1 VADAVAIGASV
12 RRSFELTRARL
23 WASLALGAG
32 VVLSLVSLCCGIG
45 ALMAPWILCELL
57 ALQLGQALGTQIE
70 RNRSWFGA
78 GAVLLA
84 ATLLVGSVG
93 WVTWLGLGTDPISLA
108 GTAREDGGWTQL
120 GSGGAWLAA
129 ASSVVSWL
137 FVLPFLYTPLILLA
151 TRATLGSAVLESA
164 RLVATGGAIA
174 HFRLAFVANVL
185 QVLPLLA
192 AAALATLFA
201 GSDRSALW
209 MLFSLPAMALTLP
222 LGQGMIVASFAGRGV
237 ALADLPRTRLAG
249 QPPWMLVVLWAA
261 LVTAPLLSFG
271 MLGASLVRPSHV
283 PLGTLPVD
291 AEPVGQAARLAREL
305 RVFPPGT
312 ALEILIT
319 PRRVQVTASDG
330 GGAGSLP
337 LRSGAP
343 IEAARVVRVRERYGI
358 ELTQAGQRY
367 ATWIDRAGVRLD
379 DDLQARLLDRV
390 PSWALLGMLGALLAI
405 ALALLPV
412 LAKLG
417 ELRRL
422 YTLPPGGRPPARELS
437 RLRTRSLQIA
447 GLVGLG
453 LSPLAALSLYWGA
466 RSLLGE

>member
-1 VADAVAIGASV
+1 MAEAVAIGASL
-12 RRSFELTRARL
+12 RRSLELTRARL
-23 WASLALGAG
+23 WASVALGAG

-70 RNRSWFGA
+70 RSRSWFGA

-93 WVTWLGLGTDPISLA
+93 WVTWLGLGTDPVSLA
-108 GTAREDGGWTQL
+108 GTAGEDGGWMKL

-129 ASSVVSWL
+129 ASSVVSWV
-137 FVLPFLYTPLILLA
+137 FVLPFFYAPLILLA

-164 RLVATGGAIA
+164 RLVASGGALA
-174 HFRLAFVANVL
+174 HFRLAFVANAL
-185 QVLPLLA
+185 QVLPLLL
-192 AAALATLFA
+192 AAALATLLA

-209 MLFSLPAMALTLP
+209 MLFALPVMAFSLP
-222 LGQGMIVASFAGRGV
+222 LGQGMAVASFAARR
-237 ALADLPRTRLAG
+237 AAIADMSRTRLAG
-249 QPPWMLVVLWAA
+249 QPPWAVVALWSALAA
-261 LVTAPLLSFG
+261 APLFSFG
-271 MLGASLVRPSHV
+271 MLGASLVRPSRV
-283 PLGTLPVD
+283 PPGTLPAS
-291 AEPVGQAARLAREL
+291 AEPVASAARLGREL
-305 RVFPPGT
+305 RVYPPGT
-312 ALEILIT
+312 ALEILFT

-330 GGAGSLP
+330 GGAGGLP
-337 LRSGAP
+337 LRSAAP
-343 IEAARVVRVRERYGI
+343 IEAARVVRVRERYGL
-358 ELTQAGQRY
+358 ELTQAGRRY

-379 DDLQARLLDRV
+379 DDLQARLFDRV

-422 YTLPPGGRPPARELS
+422 YTLAPGARPPARELS
-437 RLRTRSLQIA
+437 ELRTRSLRIA
-447 GLVGLG
+447 ALVGLA

-466 RSLLGE
+466 HSLLG